1 MEIARTFSRD
11 TPVVGRASG
20 RITRALLACGVA
32 GGPFFYVLAIG
43 QILTRPGFD
52 IRRHAISL
60 LSLGDLGWIQ
70 SMNFAVTGALSIAC
84 AVGVRRVLGGGR
96 GGTWGPLLIGIFGSG
111 TLLAGFFHADPGLG
125 FPPGAPAGMPTTM
138 TWHAALHEV
147 SFIAAMV
154 AMIAASFVFSRRFA
168 SLGRRGWA
176 AYCAA
181 SGIVCP
187 VLVVAGMSIP
197 SWVGVLIAFAAGVV
211 FAFLTVVAARLLRDV
226 QWER

>member
-1 MEIARTFSRD
+1 MEITRTFRRD
-11 TPVVGRASG
+11 TPVANRVSG

-52 IRRHAISL
+52 IRRHEISL

-70 SMNFAVTGALSIAC
+70 NINFVVTGALSIAC
-84 AVGVRRVLGGGR
+84 AMGVRRALGGRR
-96 GGTWGPLLIGIFGSG
+96 GGTWGPVLIGMFGAG

-125 FPPGAPAGMPTTM
+125 FPPGAPTGMPTTM

-147 SFIAAMV
+147 SFMAAMV

-168 SLGRRGWA
+168 SLGHRGWA
-176 AYCAA
+176 AYCGA

-187 VLVVAGMSIP
+187 LLVVAGMSTP
-197 SWVGVLIAFAAGVV
+197 SWVGVIIACAAGVM
-211 FAFLTVVAARLLRDV
+211 FGFLTVLAARLQSEV
-226 QWER
+226 Q

>member
-1 MEIARTFSRD
+1 MEMTRTFNRD
-11 TPVVGRASG
+11 LPMASRASG
-20 RITRALLACGVA
+20 RLTRALLACGVA

-70 SMNFAVTGALSIAC
+70 NVNFAVTGALTIAC
-84 AVGVRRVLGGGR
+84 ALGVRRMLAGGR
-96 GGTWGPLLIGIFGSG
+96 AGTWGPVLIGIFGAG

-138 TWHAALHEV
+138 SWHAALHEV
-147 SFIAAMV
+147 SFMAAMI

-168 SLGRRGWA
+168 ALGRRRWA

-181 SGIVCP
+181 SGIACP
-187 VLVVAGMSIP
+187 VLVVAGMSTP
-197 SWVGVLIAFAAGVV
+197 SWVGVIIACAAGVM
-211 FAFLTVVAARLLRDV
+211 FGFLTVLAARLLREV
-226 QWER
+226 Q

>member
-1 MEIARTFSRD
+1 MEITRTFSRD
-11 TPVVGRASG
+11 TPVASRASG

-70 SMNFAVTGALSIAC
+70 NINFAVTGAVSIAC
-84 AVGVRRVLGGGR
+84 AVGVRRALGGGR
-96 GGTWGPLLIGIFGSG
+96 GGTWGPILIGIFGAG

-125 FPPGAPAGMPTTM
+125 FPPGAPAGMPTGM
-138 TWHAALHEV
+138 SWHAALHEF
-147 SFIAAMV
+147 SFITAMV

-187 VLVVAGMSIP
+187 VLVAAGMFTP
-197 SWVGVLIAFAAGVV
+197 SWVGVIIACAAGVM
-211 FAFLTVVAARLLRDV
+211 FGFLSLLAARLLREV
-226 QWER
+226 Q

>member
-1 MEIARTFSRD
+1 MEISRTFSRD
-11 TPVVGRASG
+11 TPVASRASG

-70 SMNFAVTGALSIAC
+70 NINFAVTGALSIAC
-84 AVGVRRVLGGGR
+84 AVGVRRALGGGR
-96 GGTWGPLLIGIFGSG
+96 GATWGPALIGIFGAG

-125 FPPGAPAGMPTTM
+125 FPPGAPAGMPTGM
-138 TWHAALHEV
+138 SWHAALHEM
-147 SFIAAMV
+147 SFITAMV

-187 VLVVAGMSIP
+187 VLVVAGMSTP
-197 SWVGVLIAFAAGVV
+197 SWVGLIIACAAGVM
-211 FAFLTVVAARLLRDV
+211 FGLLTVLAGRLLCEV
-226 QWER
+226 Q